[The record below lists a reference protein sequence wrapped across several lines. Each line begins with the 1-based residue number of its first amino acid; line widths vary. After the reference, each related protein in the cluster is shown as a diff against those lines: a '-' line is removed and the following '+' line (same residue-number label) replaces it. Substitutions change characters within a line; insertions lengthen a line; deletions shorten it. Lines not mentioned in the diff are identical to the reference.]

1 MTDAA
6 ECSPTT
12 FCPLPGCSWALT
24 EDGVVDTVKC
34 FGAFPIWFDPVIS
47 Q

>member
-6 ECSPTT
+6 ECFPYS
-12 FCPLPGCSWALT
+12 FRLLPGCSWALT
-24 EDGVVDTVKC
+24 EDGGIDTVKC